1 VSTRTSTIRDRTEL
15 ASAVREYIAGSSGS
29 RTLSLAEVAEVHN
42 VSCRTLQRALASDAT
57 DYSRLLRIARMDFA
71 ARFLS
76 RTHGSVADAWMR
88 SGYRSQAHFTRTF
101 ASYFGITP
109 RKYRRIAVLEG
120 RLSWR
125 DWKDQ
130 IDPARPGSSEYFRR
144 RKRRSENVRELQ
156 RLTRGLLPNARAALT
171 DYAPPQRPV
180 IDLEAARRA
189 RASRRERVRARVL
202 EELMDEPW

>member
-1 VSTRTSTIRDRTEL
+1 MH
-15 ASAVREYIAGSSGS
+15 SARH
-29 RTLSLAEVAEVHN
+29 TLSLAEVAEVNN
-42 VSCRTLQRALASDAT
+42 VSCRTLQRALESDVT
-57 DYSRLLRIARMDFA
+57 DYSRLLRIARVDSA

-76 RTHGSVADAWMR
+76 RTEGPVADAWMR

-109 RKYRRIAVLEG
+109 QKYRRIAVLET
-120 RLSWR
+120 RLAWR

-156 RLTRGLLPNARAALT
+156 RLTRGLLPNARTALAA
-171 DYAPPQRPV
+171 YAPPRRLAIDVRPT
-180 IDLEAARRA
+180 RRA
-189 RASRRERVRARVL
+189 RARRRQRAL
-202 EELMDEPW
+202 EDVMDVPW